1 MLLIG
6 SRIQEYRKKAGLN
19 QEEFAEKMG
28 VSRQAVSK
36 WERDKAYPDLDRL
49 VCICEI
55 LDVQVGELIYGKGEE
70 PEAPEEVSGDGT
82 SANNAVHLKNLR
94 GKGRLARLKIL
105 FCVMAA
111 ICVFCVIVVAVL
123 FVRNEWTS
131 HSDKWRRCISSI
143 QKLIWHIWMTMAERS
158 WILCGLMYRGYGME
172 ITYSC
177 TQGWTV
183 MVCF

>member
-55 LDVQVGELIYGKGEE
+55 LDVQVGELIYGKGDE

-111 ICVFCVIVVAVL
+111 ICVFCVIVV
-123 FVRNEWTS
+123 
-131 HSDKWRRCISSI
+131 RCC
-143 QKLIWHIWMTMAERS
+143 L
-158 WILCGLMYRGYGME
+158 
-172 ITYSC
+172 
-177 TQGWTV
+177 
-183 MVCF
+183 

>member
-70 PEAPEEVSGDGT
+70 LKELLADVLREGQIYIERLVPYDQAGSIARIRKYGQVVQEEF
-82 SANNAVHLKNLR
+82 
-94 GKGRLARLKIL
+94 LA
-105 FCVMAA
+105 
-111 ICVFCVIVVAVL
+111 
-123 FVRNEWTS
+123 EG
-131 HSDKWRRCISSI
+131 ISV
-143 QKLIWHIWMTMAERS
+143 KA
-158 WILCGLMYRGYGME
+158 YVPME
-172 ITYSC
+172 VYS
-177 TQGWTV
+177 QI
-183 MVCF
+183 

>member
-1 MLLIG
+1 
-6 SRIQEYRKKAGLN
+6 
-19 QEEFAEKMG
+19 MG

-70 PEAPEEVSGDGT
+70 PEAPEEVSRDGT

-105 FCVMAA
+105 FCVMMQNMLSVNWWNY
-111 ICVFCVIVVAVL
+111 IIRHLNFYRVYM
-123 FVRNEWTS
+123 
-131 HSDKWRRCISSI
+131 I
-143 QKLIWHIWMTMAERS
+143 QL
-158 WILCGLMYRGYGME
+158 L
-172 ITYSC
+172 
-177 TQGWTV
+177 
-183 MVCF
+183 